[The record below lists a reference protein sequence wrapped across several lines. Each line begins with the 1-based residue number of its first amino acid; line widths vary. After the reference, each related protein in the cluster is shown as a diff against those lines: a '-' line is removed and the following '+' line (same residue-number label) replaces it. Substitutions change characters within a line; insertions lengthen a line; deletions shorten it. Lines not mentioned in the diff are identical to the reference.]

1 MPTAELE
8 GTTCSDA
15 QNEKHSRRRD
25 CLNCEGLH
33 AVIATQRLLPRPRTL
48 ETLGCLGLIYFST
61 PFICRHL
68 NFGMPREV
76 SFADGTNMECC
87 SLPGSSLDFTKFFDS
102 FQPLEIA
109 LDALL

>member
-61 PFICRHL
+61 PFIYVGIL
-68 NFGMPREV
+68 I
-76 SFADGTNMECC
+76 SECPEKYLSPMAQIWNVVLFRGVRWTSRN
-87 SLPGSSLDFTKFFDS
+87 SLTHFSH
-102 FQPLEIA
+102 
-109 LDALL
+109 